1 MLKKLLTLAIGIC
14 LLTGA
19 ASAGSHMDYIQTD
32 PADNTDNDSYSLA
45 DVIDAGGIIV
55 GDKLF
60 SDFRMFF
67 SGDAMLMPNVD
78 LIEVTDYVDSK
89 GNIGLFFHGPMNA
102 LSVGA
107 GEVLNIALDFNVSI
121 LPDYLDMGYLITDN
135 GLGLK
140 GYGVSEP
147 DGGYIWISENVK
159 DMDGD
164 SLADKMVW
172 YFGEPTDQVSTE
184 MDFMQGG
191 QPVAVDSIQV
201 HKNITVFGGESAP
214 GTHFSGFYQTFS
226 QIPEPAT
233 MSLLAL
239 GGLGML
245 LRRRK

>member
-1 MLKKLLTLAIGIC
+1 MLKKLLTLAIGM
-14 LLTGA
+14 LLSVGVVH
-19 ASAGSHMDYIQTD
+19 AGSHLDYIQTD
-32 PADNTDNDSYSLA
+32 PADNTDADSYALA

-60 SDFRMFF
+60 SDFRVFF
-67 SGDAMLMPNVD
+67 AGNASLTPDAD
-78 LIEVTDYVDSK
+78 LIEVTDYVDAQ

-107 GEVLNIALDFNVSI
+107 GEVLNIAIDFEVSI

-135 GLGLK
+135 ALGLK

-147 DGGYIWISENVK
+147 DGGYIWISENVE
-159 DMDGD
+159 DMGGNP
-164 SLADKMVW
+164 LADKMVW
-172 YFGEPTDQVSTE
+172 YFGEDDDQVKTQ
-184 MDFMQGG
+184 MDFMLGG
-191 QPVAVDSIQV
+191 EPAAVEGIRV

-245 LRRRK
+245 LRRRR